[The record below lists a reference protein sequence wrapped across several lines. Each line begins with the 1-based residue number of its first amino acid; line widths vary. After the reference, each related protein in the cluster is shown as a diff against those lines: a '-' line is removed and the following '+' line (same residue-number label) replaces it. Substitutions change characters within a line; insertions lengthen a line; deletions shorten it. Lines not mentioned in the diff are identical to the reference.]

1 MGYATFPFV
10 ILGFKASLTLY
21 LKFYMCLHVFALTT
35 VFVLPRFMRGER
47 RRAAVESPM
56 VKPVVATEMS
66 PRNDPLPEM
75 DSNALASLIKKNFE
89 MEARNLEEF
98 LEKKA
103 KGIVE
108 LKEDLWQELLS
119 PESELRR
126 RFPDG
131 MSDVG
136 VDAFIKKE
144 INALNQ
150 AVQQATVLPA
160 VLSNGHA
167 K

>member
-1 MGYATFPFV
+1 MAGKDE
-10 ILGFKASLTLY
+10 KAKQRVSA
-21 LKFYMCLHVFALTT
+21 KESI
-35 VFVLPRFMRGER
+35 GEG
-47 RRAAVESPM
+47 
-56 VKPVVATEMS
+56 
-66 PRNDPLPEM
+66 RNDPLPEM
-75 DSNALASLIKKNFE
+75 DSDALASVIKKNFE

-108 LKEDLWQELLS
+108 LKEDLWQELNVMYSS
-119 PESELRR
+119 PDMELRK
-126 RFPDG
+126 RFSEGNSP
-131 MSDVG
+131 DVG
-136 VDAFIKKE
+136 VDVFIKKE

-150 AVQQATVLPA
+150 AVQHATVLPA